1 MNTATGRESTG
12 LEPRGFGGWLLLVLL
27 GLAALVAAT
36 AVEMRDPLTMMLGWE
51 LLAVSVRPET
61 DGWYRTVIAMVGMD
75 VAIGAFIVA
84 GAGWLLML
92 AWRRSARFPVHIQA
106 WLLAIV
112 VMRTVA
118 FLTGDYMTHAIAI
131 DITVPFDGFIEAVAA
146 AALAIPYFRQSRR
159 VRNTF
164 LSR

>member
-1 MNTATGRESTG
+1 
-12 LEPRGFGGWLLLVLL
+12 
-27 GLAALVAAT
+27 
-36 AVEMRDPLTMMLGWE
+36 
-51 LLAVSVRPET
+51 
-61 DGWYRTVIAMVGMD
+61 
-75 VAIGAFIVA
+75 
-84 GAGWLLML
+84 
-92 AWRRSARFPVHIQA
+92 
-106 WLLAIV
+106 
-112 VMRTVA
+112 MRTVA